1 MPGSLERGSLPR
13 DCDRECRIRVCDY
26 RFSERSGRKI
36 HGERRQR
43 DYASNDIDGFH
54 LWLSL
59 CNWNN
64 VLPLRTKPNVSG
76 NYSSESPRPPFNKPC
91 SLIGHFREAA
101 SGILYPETAEK
112 SQMMKQVLDEL
123 ITDARLVDLRGSDS
137 GANKRFSFVP
147 IRIDL

>member
-13 DCDRECRIRVCDY
+13 DCDRECRIRVCEY
-26 RFSERSGRKI
+26 RFSEKGGRKI

-54 LWLSL
+54 LWLSVTGTTFFRSAKL
-59 CNWNN
+59 
-64 VLPLRTKPNVSG
+64 NVSG

-101 SGILYPETAEK
+101 SGIFYPETVS
-112 SQMMKQVLDEL
+112 SQ
-123 ITDARLVDLRGSDS
+123 LRSLS
-137 GANKRFSFVP
+137 
-147 IRIDL
+147 